1 MTATDP
7 LLRALAHPVRLRIVS
22 LVWNVPLSAA
32 ELSRELGIS
41 HALASQHLRR
51 LDAVGLVELV
61 EVREKRGGRE
71 RRYRAVHGSPLSDQ
85 RHEGARLIA
94 EAMAHN
100 LRDRAGR
107 RAPGAPGVTTD
118 AELWVAPEVWTDFR
132 HRLAALFAE
141 LHDAAQAPHAP
152 GTVGIGATAMVFP
165 LAEPSGTDTGTGTRA
180 APGTATGSVQSTGA
194 TRPTDQDTA
203 PEERP

>member
-51 LDAVGLVELV
+51 LDAVGLVELA
-61 EVREKRGGRE
+61 EVRANRGGRE

-85 RHEGARLIA
+85 RHEGVRLIA

-107 RAPGAPGVTTD
+107 REPGAEGVTSD

-132 HRLAALFAE
+132 HRLAALFGE
-141 LHDAAQAPHAP
+141 LHDAARAPHAP
-152 GTVGIGATAMVFP
+152 GTVGIGATVMVFP
-165 LAEPSGTDTGTGTRA
+165 LAEPEGAEPHAPIPYDQEPDTREPADTRG
-180 APGTATGSVQSTGA
+180 P
-194 TRPTDQDTA
+194 DD